1 MDVADLPIRRYGD
14 DDVSNNERL
23 IFAIKVVLVL
33 SQPTTTLLYYF
44 AFSFSFQAIL
54 MSYACIVPTFVMMDK
69 IVGPVVAAVLYLVVY
84 PRKPW
89 MAMRLEYSSRHISY
103 VGDGVVIDYFREE
116 FEMLR

>member
-1 MDVADLPIRRYGD
+1 MDVADLPFRRYGDD

-54 MSYACIVPTFVMMDK
+54 MSYAYIVPTFVMMEK
-69 IVGPVVAAVLYLVVY
+69 IVCPVVVAVLYMVVY
-84 PRKPW
+84 PPSFGW
-89 MAMRLEYSSRHISY
+89 RLE
-103 VGDGVVIDYFREE
+103 
-116 FEMLR
+116 